1 MIPVAPITATRI
13 IRHYK
18 GGHDADLSEQSGKI
32 VVEAFAGHQTVPER
46 YHDCKRKPDGPIR
59 RRIIEKLPAVD
70 ALIPRLGDHE
80 RAVLRPVAV
89 LALHFEIERA
99 HQNR

>member
-1 MIPVAPITATRI
+1 KRSPAIRPSRNGITN
-13 IRHYK
+13 
-18 GGHDADLSEQSGKI
+18 
-32 VVEAFAGHQTVPER
+32 
-46 YHDCKRKPDGPIR
+46 CKRKPDGPIS

-80 RAVLRPVAV
+80 RAVFRPVAV

-99 HQNR
+99 PPEPIIPFRSRAPALGFSKRQIFKQAGGMERRQRFL